1 MSGDVVG
8 RKIRTIAFEGLD
20 SSGKGTTIE
29 KLAEIIQCECWATK
43 KNMPEE
49 DALRKKKIEEFG
61 ESQKLLD
68 FLIKSYRE
76 ESFQIKS
83 LMEKNPDT
91 VILLDRCFVT
101 PAAIRYA
108 KRNDPGVQDLDPDWF
123 EGICENWENE
133 VLKPDLIFT
142 IRVDEKLRVKRIM
155 ERAEEEEK
163 EINEREE
170 RLISDHDYRED
181 TLDAELKL
189 GCIPLRIRERSPEVV
204 AMRALQNLL
213 GRKEYR
219 HQTRAL
225 VGSAQT

>member
-1 MSGDVVG
+1 MSG
-8 RKIRTIAFEGLD
+8 KIRTIAFEGLD

-49 DALRKKKIEEFG
+49 DALRKKNIKEFG
-61 ESQKLLD
+61 ESRKLLD

-76 ESFQIKS
+76 ESFRIKS

-108 KRNDPGVQDLDPDWF
+108 TRNDVSNWNPDWF
-123 EGICENWENE
+123 ERICENWEDG

-142 IRVDEKLRVKRIM
+142 IRVDEKLRAKRM
-155 ERAEEEEK
+155 RERAEEKGE
-163 EINEREE
+163 EINEREK
-170 RLISDHDYRED
+170 RLLSDDDYRED

-189 GCIPLRIRERSPEVV
+189 GCIPLRIREKDPEVV
-204 AMRALQNLL
+204 ALRALQMLL
-213 GRKEYR
+213 GDKRYEHR
-219 HQTRAL
+219 RRD
-225 VGSAQT
+225 

>member
-1 MSGDVVG
+1 MSG
-8 RKIRTIAFEGLD
+8 KIRTIAFEGLD

-49 DALRKKKIEEFG
+49 DALRKKNIKEFG
-61 ESQKLLD
+61 ESRKLLD

-76 ESFQIKS
+76 ESFRIKS

-108 KRNDPGVQDLDPDWF
+108 TRKDVNGNPDWF
-123 EGICENWENE
+123 ERICENWEDG

-142 IRVDEKLRVKRIM
+142 IRVDEKLRAKRM
-155 ERAEEEEK
+155 RERAEEKGE
-163 EINEREE
+163 EINEREK
-170 RLISDHDYRED
+170 RLLSDDDYRED

-189 GCIPLRIRERSPEVV
+189 GCIPLRIREKDPEVV
-204 AMRALQNLL
+204 ALRALQMLL
-213 GRKEYR
+213 GDKRYEHR
-219 HQTRAL
+219 RRD
-225 VGSAQT
+225 